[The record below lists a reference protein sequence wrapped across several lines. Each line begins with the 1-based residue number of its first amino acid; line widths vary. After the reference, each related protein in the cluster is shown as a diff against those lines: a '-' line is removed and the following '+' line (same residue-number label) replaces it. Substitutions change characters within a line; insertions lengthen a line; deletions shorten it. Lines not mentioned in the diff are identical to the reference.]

1 MMASGMMVTATISM
15 RPPAAYDSCGRP
27 ATAGRFGIN
36 ATIPDPFGS
45 PEGLVEAVC
54 CDTRNVQYAEPQ
66 KLYADVGLF
75 KQLDPSGVTTFYD
88 SASGLPVFRA
98 PINRSLAAFEADTV
112 EHGWPS
118 FRDGEV
124 VAENVVTDYLQGLV
138 SSKTG
143 THLGT
148 YLPDAKGARWCI
160 DLSCIAG
167 VDPLGAAAEHQRR
180 DVIRSR

>member
-1 MMASGMMVTATISM
+1 MTMMAISLAAVNV
-15 RPPAAYDSCGRP
+15 RPPAAYDTCHRR

-36 ATIPDPFGS
+36 STVPDPFGS
-45 PEGLVEAVC
+45 HEGLVEAVC
-54 CDTRNVQYAEPQ
+54 CDIRNQQYAEPQ
-66 KLYADVGLF
+66 RLYADVGLF

-124 VAENVVTDYLQGLV
+124 VAENVWDPVRRL
-138 SSKTG
+138 SS
-143 THLGT
+143 
-148 YLPDAKGARWCI
+148 PR
-160 DLSCIAG
+160 
-167 VDPLGAAAEHQRR
+167 
-180 DVIRSR
+180 